1 MSKCSPQVYDILT
14 SKASM
19 NHRYWDFYQDKGEIA
34 FDINKQ
40 YINILMHGDSYGRA
54 IYMPIGEAE
63 IYDGRID
70 TGRYYVET
78 TT

>member
-19 NHRYWDFYQDKGEIA
+19 KSPIFELYKDNGEIA

-40 YINILMHGDSYGRA
+40 HTNILTKCDSYGWA
-54 IYMPIGEAE
+54 I
-63 IYDGRID
+63 
-70 TGRYYVET
+70 
-78 TT
+78 